1 MSSNDPT
8 RGGTVSD
15 PAQTVAEGKGKGKAT
30 DAPHDVSMGEDD
42 SSSDEETGAEDDL
55 KEEPEEKDE
64 DNMEEIDTD
73 NIISDGRRTRGKA
86 IDFAKA
92 AENAGDE
99 LDDDD
104 DEDDDFEEEEE
115 DDHEMKD

>member
-1 MSSNDPT
+1 MT
-8 RGGTVSD
+8 T
-15 PAQTVAEGKGKGKAT
+15 AEE
-30 DAPHDVSMGEDD
+30 EDD
-42 SSSDEETGAEDDL
+42 
-55 KEEPEEKDE
+55 

-73 NIISDGRRTRGKA
+73 NIISDGRRTRGKS

-104 DEDDDFEEEEE
+104 DEEDDDFEEKE

>member
-42 SSSDEETGAEDDL
+42 SSSDEETGAEDDVRHSHYQC
-55 KEEPEEKDE
+55 PELSL
-64 DNMEEIDTD
+64 TLF
-73 NIISDGRRTRGKA
+73 TRS
-86 IDFAKA
+86 
-92 AENAGDE
+92 
-99 LDDDD
+99 
-104 DEDDDFEEEEE
+104 
-115 DDHEMKD
+115 